1 MAQYDLLVIGSG
13 PAGQKAAVQAA
24 KLGKTVGI
32 IERKAVV
39 GGVSTNTGTIPSKA
53 LREAVLYL
61 SGFRQRNLYGTG
73 YRLKE
78 TVTIEDLA
86 FRSNHIIKSEIE
98 IVKDQLARNRIDL
111 IFGEARFID
120 PHRLLVQQAGTATE
134 HYAHVIIIAVGTVPT
149 RPADIPFDGHT
160 IIDTDGLITL
170 KHLPPSI
177 VIVGG
182 GVIGTEYA
190 SILAMIGVKV
200 VLIDKRP
207 RLLEFVD
214 AQIIDALQQQM
225 TDIGVTLYHEE
236 EVVAIQKES
245 DGQVTVSLTHRP
257 PITATTL
264 MYAIGRIGATQRL
277 SLAAVGI
284 TPDARGRVIVNEH
297 FQTAIPH
304 IYAAGDVIGFPALAS
319 TSMQQ
324 GRHAA
329 CHAFGHPDHTD
340 TDLLPYGI
348 YAIPEIST
356 VGRNEEELAKAEIP
370 YASGIAH
377 YREIARGQLM
387 GDQTGM
393 LKLLFHRHTHALL
406 GVHAIGEGATE
417 LIHIGQAVMAYQGKI
432 DYFIDTVF
440 NYPTLAECYKVA
452 ALDGINRLP
461 RPWPQ
466 RTPDVKH
473 EK

>member
-1 MAQYDLLVIGSG
+1 MAHFDMLVIGTG

-24 KLGKTVGI
+24 KLGKKVGI
-32 IERKAVV
+32 IERKEVL
-39 GGVSTNTGTIPSKA
+39 GGVCTNTGTIPSKS

-61 SGFRQRNLYGTG
+61 SGFRQRTLYGAD

-78 TVTIEDLA
+78 RITIEDLA
-86 FRSNHIIKSEIE
+86 FRANHVIKNEIE
-98 IVKDQLARNRIDL
+98 IVRNQMARNRIDL
-111 IFGEARFID
+111 LYGEARFLD
-120 PHRLLVQQAGTATE
+120 PHRLLIQQAGTSTE
-134 HYAHVIIIAVGTVPT
+134 HRAHVIVIAVGTEPA
-149 RPADIPFDGHT
+149 RPADIPFDDRT
-160 IIDTDGLITL
+160 IIDTDGLLTL
-170 KHLPPSI
+170 THLPTSM

-190 SILAMIGVKV
+190 SILAAIGVPV
-200 VLIDKRP
+200 TLIDKRP

-225 TDIGVTLYHEE
+225 TDIGVTLYHDE
-236 EVVAIQKES
+236 EVVAIRKES
-245 DGQVTVSLTHRP
+245 EGEVTVSLTHRP
-257 PITATTL
+257 PITAATL
-264 MYAIGRIGATQRL
+264 MYAIGRIGATKPL
-277 SLAAVGI
+277 NLTSIGI
-284 TPDARGRVIVNEH
+284 TPDARGRIVVNDH
-297 FQTAIPH
+297 FQTSIPH
-304 IYAAGDVIGFPALAS
+304 IYAAGDIIGFPALAS

-340 TDLLPYGI
+340 TGLLPYGI
-348 YAIPEIST
+348 YAIPEISM
-356 VGRNEEELAKAEIP
+356 VGKNEEDLAKAGIP
-370 YASGIAH
+370 YGAGIAH
-377 YREIARGQLM
+377 YREIARGQLI
-387 GDQTGM
+387 GDDTGM
-393 LKLLFHRHTHALL
+393 LKLLFHRDTHALL

-417 LIHIGQAVMAYQGKI
+417 LIHIGQAVMAYRGKI

-466 RTPDVKH
+466 TTIDVKC
-473 EK
+473 KT

>member
-1 MAQYDLLVIGSG
+1 MAQYDLLVIGTG

-32 IERKAVV
+32 IERKEVV
-39 GGVSTNTGTIPSKA
+39 GGVCTNTGTIPSKS

-61 SGFRQRNLYGTG
+61 SGFRQRTLYGAE
-73 YRLKE
+73 YRLKK
-78 TVTIEDLA
+78 TITIEDLA
-86 FRSNHIIKSEIE
+86 FRANHIIKNEIE
-98 IVKDQLARNRIDL
+98 IVQNQMARNRIDL

-120 PHRLLVQQAGTATE
+120 PHRLLIQRAGTSTE
-134 HYAHVIIIAVGTVPT
+134 HQAHVIVIAVGTEPA
-149 RPADIPFDGHT
+149 RPAEIPFDDVT
-160 IIDTDGLITL
+160 IIDTDGFLTL
-170 KHLPPSI
+170 KHLPTSM

-190 SILAMIGVKV
+190 SILATMGVPV
-200 VLIDKRP
+200 ILIDKRP

-214 AQIIDALQQQM
+214 AQIIGALQQQM

-236 EVVAIQKES
+236 EVVAIRKEA
-245 DGQVTVSLTHRP
+245 DGQVTVSLKHRP
-257 PITATTL
+257 PITTTTL
-264 MYAIGRIGATQRL
+264 MYAIGRIGATKDL
-277 SLAAVGI
+277 NLEAIGI
-284 TPDARGRVIVNEH
+284 TPDARGRVIVNDH
-297 FQTAIPH
+297 FQTSVPH

-348 YAIPEIST
+348 YSIPEISM
-356 VGRNEEELAKAEIP
+356 VGRNEEDLAKAGIP
-370 YASGIAH
+370 FAVGIAH
-377 YREIARGQLM
+377 YREIARGQLI
-387 GDQTGM
+387 GDDTGTV
-393 LKLLFHRHTHALL
+393 KLLFHRHTHALL

-417 LIHIGQAVMAYQGKI
+417 LIHIGQAVMAYRGKI

-466 RTPDVKH
+466 PTQGKA
-473 EK
+473 

>member
-1 MAQYDLLVIGSG
+1 MAHYDLLVIGSG

-24 KLGKTVGI
+24 KLGKKVGL
-32 IERKAVV
+32 IERKIV

-61 SGFRQRNLYGTG
+61 SGFRQRNMYGTG

-86 FRSNHIIKSEIE
+86 FRANHVIKNEIE
-98 IVKDQLARNRIDL
+98 IVQDQMTRNHIDL
-111 IFGEARFID
+111 IFGEARFVD
-120 PHRLLVQQAGTATE
+120 PHHLLVQQAGTSTD
-134 HYAHVIIIAVGTVPT
+134 HYAHVVVIAVGTVPA
-149 RPADIPFDGHT
+149 RPADIPFDGRT
-160 IIDTDGLITL
+160 IIDTDELITL
-170 KHLPPSI
+170 KHLPTSM

-190 SILAMIGVKV
+190 SILAMIGIQVI
-200 VLIDKRP
+200 LIDKRP

-214 AQIIDALQQQM
+214 AQIIDTLQRQM
-225 TDIGVTLYHEE
+225 TDIGVTLCHEE
-236 EVVAIQKES
+236 EVVAIRKDS
-245 DGQVTVSLTHRP
+245 DEQVTVSLTHRA
-257 PITATTL
+257 PITTTTV
-264 MYAIGRIGATQRL
+264 MYAIGRIGATKHL
-277 SLAAVGI
+277 GLETVGI
-284 TPDARGRVIVNEH
+284 TPDTRGRLIVNEH
-297 FQTAIPH
+297 FQTIVPH

-329 CHAFGHPDHTD
+329 CHAFNYPDHTD
-340 TDLLPYGI
+340 TELLPFGI
-348 YAIPEIST
+348 YAIPEISM
-356 VGRNEEELAKAEIP
+356 VGRNEEDLAKAGIP
-370 YASGIAH
+370 YAVGVAH
-377 YREIARGQLM
+377 YREIARGQLT
-387 GDQTGM
+387 GDQTGL
-393 LKLLFHRHTHALL
+393 LKLLFHHRTRTLL

-417 LIHIGQAVMAYQGKI
+417 LIHIGQAVMAYGGKI

-452 ALDGINRLP
+452 ALDGINHLP

-466 RTPDVKH
+466 QT
-473 EK
+473 